1 MEVWQWQ
8 CHWPPALFQQRA
20 AGGRNG
26 VSRGMLSVT
35 GIQEN
40 VILWQSATLYVFI
53 MSNSLRVSSALF
65 EAATSTG
72 AVLARSTAQQVE
84 HWARLGRAL
93 EEQGLTAGAAIKL
106 LTAPVESE
114 KALWKRKRRLQKRD
128 LALVASG
135 RVKQAD
141 MHLFSPE
148 LARRVKI
155 LNGPY

>member
-1 MEVWQWQ
+1 
-8 CHWPPALFQQRA
+8 
-20 AGGRNG
+20 
-26 VSRGMLSVT
+26 
-35 GIQEN
+35 
-40 VILWQSATLYVFI
+40 
-53 MSNSLRVSSALF
+53 MSNSLRVSTALF

-114 KALWKRKRRLQKRD
+114 DALWKRKRRLQQRD

-135 RVKQAD
+135 RAKQAD
-141 MHLFSPE
+141 MHLFSPD

>member
-1 MEVWQWQ
+1 
-8 CHWPPALFQQRA
+8 
-20 AGGRNG
+20 
-26 VSRGMLSVT
+26 
-35 GIQEN
+35 
-40 VILWQSATLYVFI
+40 

-65 EAATSTG
+65 DAATRTG

-106 LTAPVESE
+106 LTASVESE
-114 KALWKRKRRLQKRD
+114 EVLWNRKRRLQKRD

-135 RVKQAD
+135 RAKQSD